1 MKRKKRNL
9 SALITAG
16 LIMCASNSFSIRIV
30 TKEYTCPIGNKKF
43 RAGISL
49 PQQCPENKFVIFK
62 ENFTKEELKK
72 YEKIINSKEYKAIP
86 QNSPKEY
93 YLGRF
98 YELAGGFSDKEIG
111 ETYYKSYIEH
121 INRNV
126 QNNDTLKES
135 LIKGIDYLEKSLSSG
150 KKDGFPS
157 SLAYLYISNREYDK
171 ANALI
176 EKQNKNIHLEKI
188 VSNLQKSESGYRYK
202 YYNEIGI
209 DEKAKKIFREKAL
222 NYLQAVIRK
231 NNGQYS
237 GQELL
242 RQAELYSSLGNKK
255 AIDEV
260 FLKAQ
265 PKHWKLII
273 LHYLDEHGGIIGEVY
288 DKNNLSTEADLKKAL
303 SYADKL
309 EKMTY
314 KSFKDNINMEMK
326 NIKRNDYL
334 EAAFLK
340 AEAERR
346 LGKFREALKTLSK
359 IDVADIKNTAFNSD
373 LEKLKELI
381 EKKDNSVSQY
391 IPGRIMY

>member
-1 MKRKKRNL
+1 MILCILN
-9 SALITAG
+9 G
-16 LIMCASNSFSIRIV
+16 FSITIA
-30 TKEYTCPIGNKKF
+30 TKEYICPVGNEKF
-43 RAGISL
+43 IAGISL
-49 PQQCPENKFVIFK
+49 PQQCPENKFVMFK
-62 ENFTKEELKK
+62 ENFTKEELQR
-72 YEKIINSKEYKAIP
+72 YEKIISSKEYKTIP
-86 QNSPKEY
+86 KNSPKEY

-98 YELAGGFSDKEIG
+98 YEMAGGFSDKEIG
-111 ETYYKSYIEH
+111 EAYYKAYIEH
-121 INRNV
+121 INRNI

-135 LIKGIDYLEKSLSSG
+135 LIKGINYLEKSLSSG
-150 KKDGFPS
+150 KKGDFPS
-157 SLAYLYISNREYDK
+157 SLSYLYISNREYDK
-171 ANALI
+171 ANVLI
-176 EKQNKNIHLEKI
+176 EKQDKNIHLEKI
-188 VSNLQKSESGYRYK
+188 ANFYYSVSSLQKTESGYRYK

-273 LHYLDEHGGIIGEVY
+273 LHYLDEHGGIIAEVY
-288 DKNNLSTEADLKKAL
+288 DKNNLATESDLKKAL
-303 SYADKL
+303 SYAHKL

-346 LGKFREALKTLSK
+346 LGKFGEALKTLSK
-359 IDVADIKNTAFNSD
+359 IDAADIKNTAFNSD

>member
-30 TKEYTCPIGNKKF
+30 TKEYTCPIGNEKF
-43 RAGISL
+43 TAGISL
-49 PQQCPENKFVIFK
+49 PQQCPENKFVMFK

-98 YELAGGFSDKEIG
+98 YEMAGGFLDKEIG

-121 INRNV
+121 INKNI

-135 LIKGIDYLEKSLSSG
+135 
-150 KKDGFPS
+150 
-157 SLAYLYISNREYDK
+157 
-171 ANALI
+171 
-176 EKQNKNIHLEKI
+176 
-188 VSNLQKSESGYRYK
+188 
-202 YYNEIGI
+202 
-209 DEKAKKIFREKAL
+209 
-222 NYLQAVIRK
+222 
-231 NNGQYS
+231 
-237 GQELL
+237 
-242 RQAELYSSLGNKK
+242 
-255 AIDEV
+255 
-260 FLKAQ
+260 
-265 PKHWKLII
+265 
-273 LHYLDEHGGIIGEVY
+273 
-288 DKNNLSTEADLKKAL
+288 LKKAL

-309 EKMTY
+309 EKMTD
-314 KSFKDNINMEMK
+314 KSFKENIKMEMK

-346 LGKFREALKTLSK
+346 LGKFGEALKTLSK
-359 IDVADIKNTAFNSD
+359 IDVANIKNTAFNSD
-373 LEKLKELI
+373 FEKLKELI

-391 IPGRIMY
+391 IPGQIMY

>member
-1 MKRKKRNL
+1 MLCILN
-9 SALITAG
+9 G
-16 LIMCASNSFSIRIV
+16 FSITIA
-30 TKEYTCPIGNKKF
+30 TKEYICPVGNEKF
-43 RAGISL
+43 IAGINL
-49 PQQCPENKFVIFK
+49 PQQCPENKFVMFK
-62 ENFTKEELKK
+62 ENFTKEELQR
-72 YEKIINSKEYKAIP
+72 YEKIISSKEYKTIP
-86 QNSPKEY
+86 KNSPKEY

-98 YELAGGFSDKEIG
+98 YEMAGGFSDKEIG
-111 ETYYKSYIEH
+111 EAYYKAYIEH
-121 INRNV
+121 INRNI

-135 LIKGIDYLEKSLSSG
+135 LTKGINYLEKSLSSG
-150 KKDGFPS
+150 KKDDFS
-157 SLAYLYISNREYDK
+157 SNLAYLYISNREYNK

-176 EKQNKNIHLEKI
+176 EKKDKNIHLEKI
-188 VSNLQKSESGYRYK
+188 ANFYYSVSSLQKAESGYHYK
-202 YYNEIGI
+202 YYNESGI
-209 DEKAKKIFREKAL
+209 DQKAKKIFREKAL
-222 NYLQAVIRK
+222 DYLQAVIRK

-314 KSFKDNINMEMK
+314 KSFKENINMEMK

-346 LGKFREALKTLSK
+346 LGKFGEALKTLSK
-359 IDVADIKNTAFNSD
+359 IDVANIKNTAFNSD
-373 LEKLKELI
+373 FEKLKELI
-381 EKKDNSVSQY
+381 EKKDNSVRQY
-391 IPGRIMY
+391 IPGRVMY

>member
-16 LIMCASNSFSIRIV
+16 LIMCASNSFSIKIV
-30 TKEYTCPIGNKKF
+30 TKEYACPIGNEKF
-43 RAGISL
+43 TAGISL
-49 PQQCPENKFVIFK
+49 PQQCPENKFVMFK

-98 YELAGGFSDKEIG
+98 YEMAGGFLDKEIG

-121 INRNV
+121 INKNI

-135 LIKGIDYLEKSLSSG
+135 
-150 KKDGFPS
+150 
-157 SLAYLYISNREYDK
+157 
-171 ANALI
+171 
-176 EKQNKNIHLEKI
+176 
-188 VSNLQKSESGYRYK
+188 
-202 YYNEIGI
+202 
-209 DEKAKKIFREKAL
+209 
-222 NYLQAVIRK
+222 
-231 NNGQYS
+231 
-237 GQELL
+237 
-242 RQAELYSSLGNKK
+242 
-255 AIDEV
+255 
-260 FLKAQ
+260 
-265 PKHWKLII
+265 
-273 LHYLDEHGGIIGEVY
+273 
-288 DKNNLSTEADLKKAL
+288 LKKAL

-309 EKMTY
+309 EKMTD
-314 KSFKDNINMEMK
+314 KSFKENIKMEMK

-346 LGKFREALKTLSK
+346 LGKFEEALKTLSK

-373 LEKLKELI
+373 FEKLKELI